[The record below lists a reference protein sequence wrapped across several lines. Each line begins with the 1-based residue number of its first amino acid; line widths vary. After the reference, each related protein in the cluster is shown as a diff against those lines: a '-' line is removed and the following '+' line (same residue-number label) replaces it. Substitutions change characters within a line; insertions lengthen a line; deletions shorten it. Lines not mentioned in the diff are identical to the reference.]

1 MAANAATNSAEIL
14 RINPIA
20 PEQPDWE
27 AKIDL
32 IKRTVAA
39 GATNDELELFFHQA
53 RRAGLDPLAKQIY
66 FVKRKGKGVIQVGID
81 GLRLIAD
88 RTGKYAGS
96 DDAEFDGN
104 AERGYPAKA
113 KVTVYKMVANQRCAF
128 SATARWDEYYP
139 GDDQGFQWRKMPHA
153 MLAKCAEALA
163 LRKAFPA
170 DMSGLYIHEEMEQ
183 ADLPAPDPIIAPATK
198 ITPTIIA
205 PAAKAATAPRVGR
218 DPMEILEG
226 QALTETASKV
236 FAEPAERPA
245 VKVADIP
252 KTADAPD
259 GKNAFGYVPVRWPLP
274 KMFQDPATD
283 SQVKMMQGKARERSM
298 PEEDLPTVRRL
309 VLEAY
314 GLEEDGSKASA
325 SLFIDWLINAD
336 EESLDQAVAAAEA
349 AQTPEP
355 LELD

>member
-1 MAANAATNSAEIL
+1 MAASAATQAAEIL
-14 RINPIA
+14 RMTPQI
-20 PEQPDWE
+20 PETPEWE
-27 AKIDL
+27 SKIDL
-32 IKRTVAA
+32 IRRTVAA

-66 FVKRKGKGVIQVGID
+66 YVKRKGKGVIQVGID

-104 AERGYPAKA
+104 TDRGFPGKA
-113 KVTVYKMVANQRCAF
+113 KVTVYKMVQGQRCPF
-128 SATARWDEYYP
+128 SATARWDEYFP
-139 GDDQGFQWRKMPHA
+139 GDDQGFQWKKMPHA

-183 ADLPAPDPIIAPATK
+183 ADTPAPSLELVAGPIEKP
-198 ITPTIIA
+198 
-205 PAAKAATAPRVGR
+205 KAGR
-218 DPMEILEG
+218 DPKELLEG
-226 QALTETASKV
+226 QGLTESAQRIFGEPT
-236 FAEPAERPA
+236 EPARPRGDA
-245 VKVADIP
+245 
-252 KTADAPD
+252 APD

-274 KMFQDPATD
+274 KMFQDPMTE
-283 SQVKMMQGKARERSM
+283 SQVKMQAGKARERSM
-298 PEEDLPTVRRL
+298 PEEDLPVVRRL

-314 GLEEDGSKASA
+314 GLEDDASKASA

-349 AQTPEP
+349 AHSGEP
-355 LELD
+355 LELE

>member
-1 MAANAATNSAEIL
+1 MAANAATQTAEIL
-14 RINPIA
+14 RLMPSQ
-20 PEQPDWE
+20 PEQTDWE
-27 AKIDL
+27 SKIDL

-39 GATNDELELFFHQA
+39 GATHDELELFFHQA

-66 FVKRKGKGVIQVGID
+66 YVKRKGKGVIQVGID

-96 DDAEFDGN
+96 DDAEFEG
-104 AERGYPAKA
+104 ETRGGYPAKA
-113 KVTVYKMVANQRCAF
+113 KVAVYKMVQGQRCAF

-170 DMSGLYIHEEMEQ
+170 DMSGLYIHEEMDQ
-183 ADLPAPDPIIAPATK
+183 AGVEIAPEVL
-198 ITPTIIA
+198 PSN
-205 PAAKAATAPRVGR
+205 V
-218 DPMEILEG
+218 LEG
-226 QALTETASKV
+226 KALAEAAQRTFTEPLATTTT
-236 FAEPAERPA
+236 
-245 VKVADIP
+245 P
-252 KTADAPD
+252 KLDEAPE

-274 KMFQDPATD
+274 KMFADPMTD
-283 SQVKMMQGKARERSM
+283 SQRKMMTAKAKERTM
-298 PEEDLPTVRRL
+298 PEEELSIVRRL

-314 GLEEDGSKASA
+314 GLEDDGSKAAA

-336 EESLDQAVAAAEA
+336 EESLDQAVEVAEA
-349 AQTPEP
+349 ERGSEP
-355 LELD
+355 LELG